1 MDNLG
6 EIVASIP
13 KGHWASYGDVAQ
25 AAQTD
30 PRAIN
35 QWLIKHEVPEGHRV
49 LKSDGT
55 VGSTALGN
63 PDEVRRRLEEEG
75 LEFEAGRASQDRRVT
90 PVAPPAAAEP
100 EAVPAGA

>member
-1 MDNLG
+1 MDNLA

-25 AAQTD
+25 AAGTD

-35 QWLIKHEVPEGHRV
+35 QALIKLEVPEAHRV

-63 PDEVRRRLEEEG
+63 PDVVRRRLEEEG
-75 LEFEAGRASQDRRVT
+75 LEFDAGRAPQERRVAPQ
-90 PVAPPAAAEP
+90 PVAAPAEVAGAAA
-100 EAVPAGA
+100 